1 MAPEN
6 APRPYPLY
14 STTFTTHRLSPLFHS
29 NVTVDDTALRQY
41 ASQFRD
47 VLTGEFLRGVR
58 VGLGADDEILARVGA
73 LKTVRWN
80 LLRNEE
86 DWEPGADETQ
96 MNGDDT
102 TIQERSHVGIL
113 AEIIYEKSTYS
124 AILLHDAEKRGDEIA
139 GFSHYP
145 LLLTRMPGP
154 LRETFLDFLAATFD
168 TRASVLKLPSN
179 FLAETAEKYLANITS
194 TENGTLDTE
203 PATRVLRTVI
213 KDILITLSFDIPGM
227 TSSLKTMD
235 ITISREDS
243 WRMIQSGRKLLQV
256 VDGQKDGN
264 NAKVPRPFTR
274 ALKQHVDVHLSLK
287 LDDPRVKI
295 SRVACGAFV
304 LVLRARSSCLPR
316 RPFRRRRRTKK
327 SHEGT
332 DCWTDRF
339 GNRWQGRDHDGPH
352 VKCYSVRRSWT
363 TLICRVWSSRGSLKR
378 FSIIIQALR

>member
-6 APRPYPLY
+6 APCPYPLY

-29 NVTVDDTALRQY
+29 NVVIDNSALGLF

-47 VLTGEFLRGVR
+47 VLTGEVLRGVR

-86 DWEPGADETQ
+86 DWEPDADETQ
-96 MNGDDT
+96 INGDET
-102 TIQERSHVGIL
+102 TIQERGHIGIL
-113 AEIIYEKSTYS
+113 AEIIYERSTYS
-124 AILLHDAEKRGDEIA
+124 AILLHDAEKQGQDEVA
-139 GFSHYP
+139 GFSNYP
-145 LLLTRMPGP
+145 LLLTRMPAP

-168 TRASVLKLPSN
+168 TRASILKLPSQ

-194 TENGTLDTE
+194 AETGPLETE
-203 PATRVLRTVI
+203 PATRFLRTII
-213 KDILITLSFDIPGM
+213 KDILITLSFDVPGM

-235 ITISREDS
+235 ITIPKDDS

-256 VDGQKDGN
+256 VDGQMN
-264 NAKVPRPFTR
+264 NNNTKLTRPFTR
-274 ALKQHVDVHLSLK
+274 ALKQHVDAHLGLK

-304 LVLRARSSCLPR
+304 LGTEGKIKLSVPTTASDDDDIQSKA
-316 RPFRRRRRTKK
+316 TK
-327 SHEGT
+327 
-332 DCWTDRF
+332 
-339 GNRWQGRDHDGPH
+339 
-352 VKCYSVRRSWT
+352 
-363 TLICRVWSSRGSLKR
+363 
-378 FSIIIQALR
+378 ALLAGLLDLATGGKIVTIVDLT

>member
-6 APRPYPLY
+6 VPRPYPLY

-29 NVTVDDTALRQY
+29 NVTVNNTALRQY
-41 ASQFRD
+41 ATQFRD
-47 VLTGEFLRGVR
+47 VLTGEVLRGVR
-58 VGLGADDEILARVGA
+58 VGLGADEEILARVGA

-96 MNGDDT
+96 INGDDT
-102 TIQERSHVGIL
+102 TIQERGHIGIL
-113 AEIIYEKSTYS
+113 AEIVYEKSTYS
-124 AILLHDAEKRGDEIA
+124 AILLHDTEKQEVGDIA

-168 TRASVLKLPSN
+168 TRASVLKLPSH
-179 FLAETAEKYLANITS
+179 FLAQTAEMYLANIMS
-194 TENGTLDTE
+194 TENGTLDAE
-203 PATRVLRTVI
+203 PSSRVLRTVI
-213 KDILITLSFDIPGM
+213 KDILITLTFDVPNM

-235 ITISREDS
+235 ITISKDDS
-243 WRMIQSGRKLLQV
+243 WHMIQSGRKLLQV
-256 VDGQKDGN
+256 IDGQENGN

-274 ALKQHVDVHLSLK
+274 ALKQYVDAHLGLK

-304 LVLRARSSCLPR
+304 LGTEGKIKLSTPSTVLDEDDVQSKA
-316 RPFRRRRRTKK
+316 TKALVA
-327 SHEGT
+327 G
-332 DCWTDRF
+332 
-339 GNRWQGRDHDGPH
+339 
-352 VKCYSVRRSWT
+352 
-363 TLICRVWSSRGSLKR
+363 LIDLATGGKIVTMVDLT
-378 FSIIIQALR
+378 